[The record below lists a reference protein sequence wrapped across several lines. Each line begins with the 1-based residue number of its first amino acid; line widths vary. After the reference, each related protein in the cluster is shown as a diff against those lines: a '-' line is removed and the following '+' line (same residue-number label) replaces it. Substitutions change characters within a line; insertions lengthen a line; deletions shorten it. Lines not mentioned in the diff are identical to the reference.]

1 MIIRLRANVHQAEAE
16 TLVSRTLSEREG
28 YYLDHDPKGPLVRG
42 DASLLTSTY
51 LNHRG
56 DFLISVE
63 LSEDDI
69 EALLATRLK
78 LDPERT
84 MKSIGRALQGFSLPT
99 STKRSSPDAPG
110 IDGIGISDRRKDI
123 FQGLGM

>member
-1 MIIRLRANVHQAEAE
+1 MIIRLRANVHHAEAE
-16 TLVSRTLSEREG
+16 TLVLSTLSDREG
-28 YYLDHDPKGPLVRG
+28 YYLGHDPEGPLVRG
-42 DASLLTSTY
+42 DASLLASTY

-63 LSEDDI
+63 LSESDI
-69 EALLATRLK
+69 GALLAAHLR

-99 STKRSSPDAPG
+99 SNKPNSPDSPG
-110 IDGIGISDRRKDI
+110 IDEIGISDRRK
-123 FQGLGM
+123 GMSRELGM